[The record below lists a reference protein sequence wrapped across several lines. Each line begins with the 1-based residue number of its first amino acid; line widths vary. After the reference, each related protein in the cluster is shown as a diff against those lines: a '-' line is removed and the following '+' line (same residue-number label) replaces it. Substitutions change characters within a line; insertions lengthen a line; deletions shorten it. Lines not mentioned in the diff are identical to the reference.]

1 MSNSDIFYVRIK
13 NVIITEISIM
23 RYERVEDI
31 LKLALLMQT
40 NSSGLSL
47 YDIQD
52 HFRVSRRTAERM
64 RDTVVRLF
72 PQIEEVE
79 TRSKIKRW
87 AIRKQSLAAMVGFTS
102 DELAALDNTKKKF
115 QIDGL
120 NDKADRIDDIIAKIK
135 VMNKDYLSRLETDIE
150 AIMQAEGYAIRQ
162 HPRFKIGNE
171 ILIKIREA
179 IKSFKVL
186 EIEYENKN
194 KEIQIYNV
202 DPYGVLYG
210 EKNYLVAYNEN
221 RKAIRLY
228 ILSKIKSIK
237 ILDEY
242 FEKDEHFNLDEYAK
256 NSFGIYQEKPQQIVL
271 KFDKSVADDVINFHF
286 HPTQKIKEEKD
297 GNIKVEFTAGGSL
310 EICWHIF
317 KWGDKVTI
325 VKPLSLKNTYK
336 SLLIQALKTDDES

>member
-1 MSNSDIFYVRIK
+1 
-13 NVIITEISIM
+13 M

-40 NSSGLSL
+40 SSNGLSL

-64 RDTVVRLF
+64 RDAVVRLF

-102 DELAALDNTKKKF
+102 DELAELENTKKKF
-115 QIDGL
+115 EIDGL
-120 NDKADRIDDIIAKIK
+120 NDKADRIDDILAKIK
-135 VMNKDYLSRLETDIE
+135 VMNKDYLSKLETDIE
-150 AIMQAEGYAIRQ
+150 AIMQAEGYAVRQ
-162 HPRFKIGNE
+162 HPRFKIDKE

-179 IKSFKVL
+179 IKSFKVI

-194 KEIQIYNV
+194 KEIQSCNV

-221 RKAIRLY
+221 RQAIRLY

-237 ILDEY
+237 ILDDY
-242 FEKDEHFNLDEYAK
+242 FEKDEKFNLDDYAK

-271 KFDKSVADDVINFHF
+271 KFDKSVADDVMNFHF

-297 GNIKVEFTAGGSL
+297 GSIKVEFTAGGSL

-317 KWGDKVTI
+317 KWGDKATI

-336 SLLIQALKTDDES
+336 SLLVQALKADDES

>member
-1 MSNSDIFYVRIK
+1 
-13 NVIITEISIM
+13 M

-40 NSSGLSL
+40 SSNGLSL

-64 RDTVVRLF
+64 RDAVVRLF

-79 TRSKIKRW
+79 THSKIKRW
-87 AIRKQSLAAMVGFTS
+87 AIRKQSLASMVAFTS
-102 DELAALDNTKKKF
+102 DELAELENTKKKF
-115 QIDGL
+115 EIDGL
-120 NDKADRIDDIIAKIK
+120 NNKADTIDDIIAKIK
-135 VMNKDYLSRLETDIE
+135 VMNKDYLSKLETDIE
-150 AIMQAEGYAIRQ
+150 AVMQAEGYAIRQ
-162 HPRFKIGNE
+162 HPRFKIDNE

-194 KEIQIYNV
+194 KEIQTCNI

-242 FEKDEHFNLDEYAK
+242 FEKDENFNLDEYAK

-271 KFDKSVADDVINFHF
+271 KFDKSVADDVMNFHF

-297 GNIKVEFTAGGSL
+297 GSIKVEFTAGGSL

-317 KWGDKVTI
+317 KWGDKATI

-336 SLLIQALKTDDES
+336 SLLIQALNADE

>member
-1 MSNSDIFYVRIK
+1 
-13 NVIITEISIM
+13 M

-31 LKLALLMQT
+31 LKLALLLQAS
-40 NSSGLSL
+40 SSGLSL

-79 TRSKIKRW
+79 THSKIKRW

-102 DELAALDNTKKKF
+102 DELAELENTKKKF

-162 HPRFKIGNE
+162 HPRFKVNNE
-171 ILIKIREA
+171 VLTQIREA

-194 KEIQIYNV
+194 KEIQTCDV

-221 RKAIRLY
+221 RQAIRLY

-242 FEKDEHFNLDEYAK
+242 FEKDEKFNLDEYAN
-256 NSFGIYQEKPQQIVL
+256 NSFGVYQEKPVPITL
-271 KFDKSVADDVINFHF
+271 LFDKSVAEDVKNFHF
-286 HPTQKIKEEKD
+286 HPTQQIKEEKD
-297 GNIKVEFTAGGSL
+297 GSIKLQFKAGGML

-325 VKPLSLKNTYK
+325 VKPASLKNTYK
-336 SLLIQALKTDDES
+336 ELLAEASASVNL